1 MHLKSDNIEFTLKSM
16 LYLWKKLLK
25 KLANDKIDWK
35 VRDHCHYIAKYRG
48 AGHSICNLNYSIL
61 NEIPVVVHSIIITY
75 GYHFIIKELANK
87 FKGEFQ
93 CLGENTEKCKSIF
106 CSNRKRSGKN

>member
-61 NEIPVVVHSIIITY
+61 NEIPVVVHSIIITLWLSF
-75 GYHFIIKELANK
+75 YH
-87 FKGEFQ
+87 
-93 CLGENTEKCKSIF
+93 
-106 CSNRKRSGKN
+106 KRISK

>member
-1 MHLKSDNIEFTLKSM
+1 MHLKSDNTEFTLKSM

-61 NEIPVVVHSIIITY
+61 NEIPVVVHSIIITLWLSF
-75 GYHFIIKELANK
+75 YH
-87 FKGEFQ
+87 
-93 CLGENTEKCKSIF
+93 
-106 CSNRKRSGKN
+106 KRISK

>member
-1 MHLKSDNIEFTLKSM
+1 MHLKSDNTEFTLKSM

-48 AGHSICNLNYSIL
+48 AGHSTCNLNYSIL
-61 NEIPVVVHSIIITY
+61 NEIPVVVHSIIITLWLSF
-75 GYHFIIKELANK
+75 YHKRI
-87 FKGEFQ
+87 
-93 CLGENTEKCKSIF
+93 
-106 CSNRKRSGKN
+106 SN

>member
-1 MHLKSDNIEFTLKSM
+1 MHLKSDNTEFTLKSM

-35 VRDHCHYIAKYRG
+35 VRDHCHYIAEYRG

-61 NEIPVVVHSIIITY
+61 NEIPVVVHSIIITLWLSF
-75 GYHFIIKELANK
+75 YH
-87 FKGEFQ
+87 
-93 CLGENTEKCKSIF
+93 
-106 CSNRKRSGKN
+106 KRNSK